1 MAALQFQGSL
11 VQLPDGDVF
20 RSLDERMPLASDA
33 ASRPVVLTSDAPF
46 VVNLAEMPAV
56 HMLLI
61 ESDQPI
67 TVQVTSAAGVSQSL
81 PVELLFV
88 ESRAVPITGIA
99 LIRVAGQTTTVRL
112 TLGQG
117 A

>member
-33 ASRPVVLTSDAPF
+33 ATRPVVLTSDAPF
-46 VVNLAEMPAV
+46 AVNLAEMPAV
-56 HMLLI
+56 NMLLI
-61 ESDQPI
+61 ESDQPV
-67 TVQVTSAAGVSQSL
+67 TVLVTSAAGTAQSL
-81 PVELLFV
+81 PCEVWFV
-88 ESRAVPITGIA
+88 ESRAVPITGIS
-99 LIRVAGQTTTVRL
+99 LVRVAGQTTTVRL